1 MHESINAWM
10 NEIMNVW
17 NHGWM
22 NGINEMNREWN
33 TDWINEIM

>member
-1 MHESINAWM
+1 M

-22 NGINEMNREWN
+22 NGMNGMSEMNREWN
-33 TDWINEIM
+33 NDWINEIM